1 MNNSIQSRD
10 EEVSIVIY
18 DSPLPPKYFTFK
30 KSFLK
35 KLLFIAP
42 LMILLLL
49 TALFLWA
56 FGSQLKYAPKPR
68 FPELINKEQ
77 ARILELEGTVKE
89 LTTSN
94 RNLSN
99 KLSSTPD
106 STAPSEII
114 NLLNIKKPYGMQNL
128 ISKNMVSVDNIQL
141 KVVNNQTLLDF
152 HILSSVQE
160 KRISGHV
167 FVYLLAKDQFMIY
180 PTSSGNSLVEG
191 IKYTQGEAFSV
202 TRLRPT
208 RATFAPPSSPTA
220 KFLIFIFSREGD
232 LLLMQ
237 ETQEFKLEQKL

>member
-35 KLLFIAP
+35 TLLFVAP
-42 LMILLLL
+42 LIMLVLFTIL
-49 TALFLWA
+49 FIWA
-56 FGSQLKYAPKPR
+56 FGSQLKYAPKPK
-68 FPELINKEQ
+68 FPELINKDQ
-77 ARILELEGTVKE
+77 ARILELEAAVKD
-89 LTTSN
+89 
-94 RNLSN
+94 LSN
-99 KLSSTPD
+99 SNKNLATKLSTTPD
-106 STAPSEII
+106 TQAPSEMI

-128 ISKNMVSVDNIQL
+128 ISKNMITLDNISL
-141 KVVNNQTLLDF
+141 KMINNQPNLDF
-152 HILSSVQE
+152 QIISSIQE

-167 FVYLLAKDQFMIY
+167 FIYLLAKDQFMIY
-180 PTSSGNSLVEG
+180 PAAPLSSMIEG

-208 RATFAPPSSPTA
+208 RAHFSQTSADSA

-237 ETQEFKLEQKL
+237 ETQEFKMEKK